1 MSKFEIHCTWSVEI
15 TRKVAKQLK
24 KLPVAAQER
33 FDLLAKELEA
43 AGPHAAR
50 WSHFGKLRVAGKEAY
65 HCHIKSGRPTY
76 VACWEV
82 VNKQIR
88 IIEVYYVGTHENA
101 PY

>member
-1 MSKFEIHCTWSVEI
+1 MVWTV
-15 TRKVAKQLK
+15 KVSGKAVKQLHSI
-24 KLPVAAQER
+24 PRHVQER

-43 AGPHAAR
+43 SGPLRAN
-50 WSHFGKLRVAGKEAY
+50 WSHFGRLKGEKNRFLY

-82 VNKQIR
+82 LGKVLKL
-88 IIEVYYVGTHENA
+88 IEVYYVGTHEKA